1 MIARPA
7 LRLTPGLLPRL
18 PAPLLARLLP
28 CLMFGCPLPV
38 MAQPS
43 ALEVRV
49 ERSESEA
56 GHVYQVSAHGEVAA
70 APADVWRVLTDYE
83 RMPEFVPDLRE
94 ARVLARNGD
103 QVTVEQ
109 FGTARLLF
117 LRRDIHLVV
126 QVHEQPIAQI
136 DISLVNGDMRLY
148 SCRWRLVP
156 VPGTGG
162 TRLIYSGTLAPKFY
176 VPSLLGASMVGA
188 DIKKM
193 MAAVLERLN
202 RAPQAG

>member
-1 MIARPA
+1 MPS
-7 LRLTPGLLPRL
+7 LLPRL
-18 PAPLLARLLP
+18 PP
-28 CLMFGCPLPV
+28 CLVLSLLFGCALPA

-49 ERSESEA
+49 QRSETEA

-83 RMPEFVPDLRE
+83 RMPEFVPDLRH

-109 FGTARLLF
+109 FGTARFLF

-156 VPGTGG
+156 VPSTGG
-162 TRLIYSGTLAPKFY
+162 TRLVYSGTLAPKFY
-176 VPSLLGASMVGA
+176 VPSLLGANMVGA